1 MYTVKDLLESSKNLQ
16 IRLIG
21 KNLGGGVDREI
32 KGIRIVEELDTEKY
46 LSGGEILL
54 TRLRAYEG
62 MGKEQ
67 FLYHLEELN
76 KKEISGFII
85 KRHPEVQ
92 TSLFDILLEFCEVH
106 HIPVLE
112 MDRNISYWII
122 IKYVVSR
129 VFNVEIAKQVY
140 FKLIHDDFS
149 KVLLSELN
157 MVVAIDNILALLNKM
172 LDNPVTLYHNNYM
185 CYKSTELNMP
195 DFVMTEDVEEFKPN
209 IITGYQYYRQ
219 KRENVELIHKIDLN
233 GKMELFFVIT
243 ERNREL
249 TGLDFICL
257 EGAIKFIQ
265 FVLMRIL
272 VKEELDETHRKE
284 LKYRLLNGS
293 LTREEEDEVA
303 NILDLNEMDTLRVID
318 FRILPKHKKGKF
330 TNEQIQETEVIERE
344 LLCRLPRKY
353 ITSNINQIIYIDKID
368 EKESELQC
376 RLKIEKLQKSIQI
389 NLDKRNTEIELI
401 VSIGKTIKG
410 YHSLSQSF
418 YDSKMAIEHID
429 LIRKIMGDEKKSV
442 IECSMLGFFRVFANI
457 KDKDELLSYIPES
470 LHKLYEYDKQKNG
483 DLINTLEC
491 YLNNKQSVKQTSKQ
505 IFVHYRTVVYR
516 LQKIADVSGMD
527 YDNATEMLTVR
538 NGLIIYRLIEE
549 MQNHVV

>member
-1 MYTVKDLLESSKNLQ
+1 M
-16 IRLIG
+16 
-21 KNLGGGVDREI
+21 
-32 KGIRIVEELDTEKY
+32 
-46 LSGGEILL
+46 
-54 TRLRAYEG
+54 YEG

-92 TSLFDILLEFCEVH
+92 TSLFDILFEYCEVH
-106 HIPVLE
+106 QIPVLE
-112 MDRNISYWII
+112 MDSNISYWAI
-122 IKYVVSR
+122 IKYVVTK

-140 FKLIHDDFS
+140 FKLTHDDFS
-149 KVLLSELN
+149 KILIRELN
-157 MVVAIDNILALLNKM
+157 MGVVIDDILILLNKM
-172 LDNPVTLYHNNYM
+172 LDNPVTLYRNNYT

-195 DFVMTEDVEEFKPN
+195 NFTMTEDVEEFKPN
-209 IITGYQYYRQ
+209 IITSYQYYRQ
-219 KRENVELIHKIDLN
+219 KRDDMEFIHKIDLN

-249 TGLDFICL
+249 TDLDFICL
-257 EGAIKFIQ
+257 EGAIIYIQ

-272 VKEELDETHRKE
+272 AKEELDETHRKE

-303 NILDLNEMDTLRVID
+303 DILDLNEMDTLRVIN
-318 FRILPKHKKGKF
+318 FRILPKNKKGKF

-353 ITSNINQIIYIDKID
+353 ITSNTNQIIYIDKID
-368 EKESELQC
+368 EQESELQC
-376 RLKIEKLQKSIQI
+376 RLRIEELQKSIQI
-389 NLDKRNTEIELI
+389 NLDKRNTEIEL
-401 VSIGKTIKG
+401 VVGIGKTVKG

-418 YDSKMAIEHID
+418 YDSKMAIEHLS
-429 LIRKIMGDEKKSV
+429 LIRKIIGDEKKSV
-442 IECSMLGFFRVFANI
+442 IECSKLGFFRVFANI
-457 KDKDELLSYIPES
+457 KDMDELLSYIPES
-470 LHKLYEYDKQKNG
+470 LQKLYEYDKQKNG

-505 IFVHYRTVVYR
+505 IFVHYRTVMYR
-516 LQKIADVSGMD
+516 LQRIADISGMD

-549 MQNHVV
+549 MQNHVI